1 MGSKETI
8 KKLKTLNNDMAAEAE
23 LLEQRVRPLIREKN
37 VEEDSREEC
46 ARQLGAARR
55 GMEV

>member
-1 MGSKETI
+1 MGSKEKI

-23 LLEQRVRPLIREKN
+23 LLEQRVRTLIREKH
-37 VEEDSREEC
+37 VEEDRREEC

>member
-23 LLEQRVRPLIREKN
+23 LLEQRVRTLIREKH
-37 VEEDSREEC
+37 VEEDRREEC
-46 ARQLGAARR
+46 AR
-55 GMEV
+55 